1 MGYLDTSLVCFV
13 QLGTMKFGVLIL
25 TWENLGPRLLTCN
38 PMYKLSTIFE
48 G

>member
-1 MGYLDTSLVCFV
+1 MGYLDTSSVRFV
-13 QLGTMKFGVLIL
+13 QLGTMKFMVLIL
-25 TWENLGPRLLTCN
+25 IWENLGPRLLTSN